1 MLKTTKTYFGKYFK
15 LFIIDNICYDNQ
27 VELRQL
33 SRVDHPNIIRLF
45 AASTHH
51 YVFLVMEY
59 AECGSLYK
67 VRNQF
72 ILIILYLNKILLC
85 FLQYGSILM
94 HECSLFQVLHE
105 KKGEH
110 QVYYHSGHA
119 ISWVLQC
126 ALGVEYLHNMM
137 PKPIIHR

>member
-1 MLKTTKTYFGKYFK
+1 M
-15 LFIIDNICYDNQ
+15 
-27 VELRQL
+27 ELRQL

-72 ILIILYLNKILLC
+72 ILIILYLNTFYAFYSMVLYLC
-85 FLQYGSILM
+85 MNALHFRFYMRKKESIRSTTIVDM
-94 HECSLFQVLHE
+94 Q
-105 KKGEH
+105 
-110 QVYYHSGHA
+110 
-119 ISWVLQC
+119 
-126 ALGVEYLHNMM
+126 
-137 PKPIIHR
+137 